1 MTNAT
6 FFVDITLQHQ
16 ICCVGIVLP
25 PHIKL
30 NKSIICLEKDNQG
43 KQYVDK
49 LCLFRCFG
57 LHLGRDAMTI
67 YTEYTDKPARAFEGV
82 TVVDDLHKV
91 ETVSEVNIVVYEL
104 RNEYAQLV
112 RRSLGQ

>member
-1 MTNAT
+1 
-6 FFVDITLQHQ
+6 
-16 ICCVGIVLP
+16 
-25 PHIKL
+25 
-30 NKSIICLEKDNQG
+30 
-43 KQYVDK
+43 
-49 LCLFRCFG
+49 
-57 LHLGRDAMTI
+57 MTI

-112 RRSLGQ
+112 R